1 LQVRDLCGTWSYNLN
16 ARASEKCQ
24 RKDWSVHK
32 QECYN
37 NALWNQKLERPFLQR
52 KEMTVIYCSETAVP
66 FDDLDLQA
74 KYNFSNRSQGYE
86 MGLTVRF
93 ASKTD
98 LEAYGPH
105 PRHQAAVAYM
115 KEVGLVNLLVVDF
128 EIEDLQ

>member
-1 LQVRDLCGTWSYNLN
+1 MQVRDLCGTWSYNLN

-74 KYNFSNRSQGYE
+74 KYSWPLYPCEENF
-86 MGLTVRF
+86 
-93 ASKTD
+93 
-98 LEAYGPH
+98 P
-105 PRHQAAVAYM
+105 VAFVVVCLCYIS
-115 KEVGLVNLLVVDF
+115 LVLFD
-128 EIEDLQ
+128 DTRW